1 MSTSRASR
9 ASGESGKQELARRVA
24 SARRAR
30 ARPPVQGG
38 RRQGGCGGGLG
49 QLGGGN
55 WAGSWRQVSW
65 ASLFCFVLY
74 FCFLFVLF
82 YLISFATVLNLK

>member
-24 SARRAR
+24 SARRAC

-49 QLGGGN
+49 QEKN
-55 WAGSWRQVSW
+55 WAGSAAGKHQVSL
-65 ASLFCFVLY
+65 SLLCLLFMFSIFCL
-74 FCFLFVLF
+74 CFLDLVK
-82 YLISFATVLNLK
+82 Y

>member
-9 ASGESGKQELARRVA
+9 ASGERGKQELARRVA

-49 QLGGGN
+49 QREELAS
-55 WAGSWRQVSW
+55 WAGYR
-65 ASLFCFVLY
+65 
-74 FCFLFVLF
+74 
-82 YLISFATVLNLK
+82 